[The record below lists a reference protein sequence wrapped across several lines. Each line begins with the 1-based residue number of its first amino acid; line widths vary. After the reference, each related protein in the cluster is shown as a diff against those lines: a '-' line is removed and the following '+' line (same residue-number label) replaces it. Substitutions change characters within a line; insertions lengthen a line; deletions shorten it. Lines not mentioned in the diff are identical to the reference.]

1 MKVPDI
7 ATPSEANAG
16 SAKPISEIPET
27 GATGP
32 ELTDAVLT
40 NW

>member
-1 MKVPDI
+1 MKLPNI

-16 SAKPISEIPET
+16 SAMLIIAMPET
-27 GATGP
+27 GDMGP